1 MKGIGGL
8 VERGTCRLREAL
20 AGRLGSGP
28 LARGEA
34 ASRGRLVGPAIPF
47 EGQSSC
53 PMMRSRERE
62 RPTPQDHEGEGDD
75 QVDPVQLIPGPLAA
89 SGPRSAPRP
98 VP

>member
-62 RPTPQDHEGEGDD
+62 SAR
-75 QVDPVQLIPGPLAA
+75 GPLPKITRARA
-89 SGPRSAPRP
+89 TTR
-98 VP
+98 